1 MLESSLPTP
10 RTVFIVMKTALAEF
24 KFAVETETDVDDTSD
39 PRDSAALNG
48 YAEGRNARREE
59 ILDMLAI
66 ASGVTIPALDDA
78 VLTIP
83 EVVRAVK
90 RGDLSVKRHV
100 PELPKPAVVATR
112 AATTTSLAEVIRPDV
127 KAKKNKRGA
136 S

>member
-1 MLESSLPTP
+1 M
-10 RTVFIVMKTALAEF
+10 
-24 KFAVETETDVDDTSD
+24 
-39 PRDSAALNG
+39 
-48 YAEGRNARREE
+48 
-59 ILDMLAI
+59 
-66 ASGVTIPALDDA
+66 
-78 VLTIP
+78 LTIP

-127 KAKKNKRGA
+127 KTKKNKRGA

>member
-1 MLESSLPTP
+1 MTVSLTNTSG
-10 RTVFIVMKTALAEF
+10 RCLVFVLAHETYCQALGDCRCE
-24 KFAVETETDVDDTSD
+24 VEQ
-39 PRDSAALNG
+39 
-48 YAEGRNARREE
+48 GRRARRTAKS
-59 ILDMLAI
+59 LTL
-66 ASGVTIPALDDA
+66 ASGLTSPALDDA

-112 AATTTSLAEVIRPDV
+112 HPTTTSLAEVIRADV

>member
-1 MLESSLPTP
+1 MTVSLTNTSG
-10 RTVFIVMKTALAEF
+10 RCLVFVLAHETYCQALGDCRCE
-24 KFAVETETDVDDTSD
+24 VEQ
-39 PRDSAALNG
+39 
-48 YAEGRNARREE
+48 GRRARRTAKS
-59 ILDMLAI
+59 LTL
-66 ASGVTIPALDDA
+66 ASGLTSPALDDA

-100 PELPKPAVVATR
+100 PKPVVVATR
-112 AATTTSLAEVIRPDV
+112 PPTTTSLAEVIRADV

>member
-1 MLESSLPTP
+1 MTVSLTNTSRRCLVFVLAHETYCQALGECRCEVEQGR
-10 RTVFIVMKTALAEF
+10 RTRRTANSL
-24 KFAVETETDVDDTSD
+24 T
-39 PRDSAALNG
+39 L
-48 YAEGRNARREE
+48 
-59 ILDMLAI
+59 
-66 ASGVTIPALDDA
+66 ASGLTSPALDDA

-100 PELPKPAVVATR
+100 PELPKPAVVATK
-112 AATTTSLAEVIRPDV
+112 APTTTSLAEVIRADV

>member
-1 MLESSLPTP
+1 VTVSLTNTSG
-10 RTVFIVMKTALAEF
+10 RCLVFVLAHETYCQALGGCRCE
-24 KFAVETETDVDDTSD
+24 VEQ
-39 PRDSAALNG
+39 
-48 YAEGRNARREE
+48 GRRARRTAKS
-59 ILDMLAI
+59 LTL
-66 ASGVTIPALDDA
+66 ASGVTSPALDDA

-112 AATTTSLAEVIRPDV
+112 PPTTTSLDEVIRPDV

>member
-1 MLESSLPTP
+1 MTVSLTNTSG
-10 RTVFIVMKTALAEF
+10 RCLVFVLAHETYCQALGECRCE
-24 KFAVETETDVDDTSD
+24 VEQ
-39 PRDSAALNG
+39 
-48 YAEGRNARREE
+48 GRRARRTARS
-59 ILDMLAI
+59 LTLA
-66 ASGVTIPALDDA
+66 SEVTSPALDDA

-100 PELPKPAVVATR
+100 PEPPKPAVVATK
-112 AATTTSLAEVIRPDV
+112 APITTSLAEVIRADV

>member
-1 MLESSLPTP
+1 MTVSLTNTSG
-10 RTVFIVMKTALAEF
+10 RCLVFVLAHETYCQALGDCRCE
-24 KFAVETETDVDDTSD
+24 VEQ
-39 PRDSAALNG
+39 
-48 YAEGRNARREE
+48 GRRARRTAKS
-59 ILDMLAI
+59 LTL
-66 ASGVTIPALDDA
+66 ASGVTSPALDDA

-100 PELPKPAVVATR
+100 PERALPAVVATN
-112 AATTTSLAEVIRPDV
+112 APTITTSLEVIRPDV

>member
-1 MLESSLPTP
+1 MTVSLTNTSG
-10 RTVFIVMKTALAEF
+10 RCLVFVLAHETYCHALGDCRCDIEQ
-24 KFAVETETDVDDTSD
+24 
-39 PRDSAALNG
+39 
-48 YAEGRNARREE
+48 GRRARRTAKS
-59 ILDMLAI
+59 LTL
-66 ASGVTIPALDDA
+66 ASGVTSPTLDDA

-100 PELPKPAVVATR
+100 PERPLPALGATK
-112 AATTTSLAEVIRPDV
+112 APTMTSLAEVIRPDV